1 MNENKFYY
9 DITRKPQIQTTQLTK
24 TTQLTIHTLD
34 EAFRKDTAQQRIRL
48 RRSGTKPSFGPIV
61 LNNQD

>member
-9 DITRKPQIQTTQLTK
+9 DITRKPQIQTTQLT
-24 TTQLTIHTLD
+24 IHTLD
-34 EAFRKDTAQQRIRL
+34 EAFRKDTAQQRIWL
-48 RRSGTKPSFGPIV
+48 RRLGTKPSFGPIV

>member
-1 MNENKFYY
+1 MNENKFYSN
-9 DITRKPQIQTTQLTK
+9 ITRKPQIQTTQLT
-24 TTQLTIHTLD
+24 IHTPD

-48 RRSGTKPSFGPIV
+48 RRSRTKPSFGPIV